1 MKKASVGASA
11 AVKILIM
18 KGHAEFPELDKA
30 IEEHARAIVAGD
42 LASAEAFLS
51 DGAQELHNEFTSK
64 ITRGSLKGFVAL
76 MRSRIGFQHISKIR
90 FLTDAEPLL
99 ILNRWRE
106 ENGAWRIASTEDL
119 SGKRSPWSDI
129 EPPPSLKRDSNH
141 A

>member
-1 MKKASVGASA
+1 
-11 AVKILIM
+11 M

-30 IEEHARAIVAGD
+30 IGDHARTIVAGD

-51 DGAQELHNEFTSK
+51 DDARESHRQFASK
-64 ITRGSLKGFVAL
+64 IANGSIKGFIAL
-76 MRSRIGFQHISKIR
+76 GRSRIGFQHISKVR
-90 FLTDAEPLL
+90 FLTEREPLL

-129 EPPPSLKRDSNH
+129 ETPAALKRDNH
-141 A
+141 HA

>member
-1 MKKASVGASA
+1 M
-11 AVKILIM
+11 I

-30 IEEHARAIVAGD
+30 IDDHARAIVAGNI
-42 LASAEAFLS
+42 AIAEALLS
-51 DGAQELHNEFTSK
+51 DGAQESHRQFAAK
-64 ITRGSLKGFVAL
+64 IPKGSIKGFVAL
-76 MRSRIGFQHISKIR
+76 GRSRIGFQHISKVR
-90 FLTDAEPLL
+90 FLTDREPLL

-129 EPPPSLKRDSNH
+129 ETPPALKRDSNH

>member
-1 MKKASVGASA
+1 
-11 AVKILIM
+11 M

-30 IEEHARAIVAGD
+30 IDDHARAMVAGD

-51 DGAQELHNEFTSK
+51 DDARQSHRQFASK
-64 ITRGSLKGFVAL
+64 IAKGSVKGFIAL
-76 MRSRIGFQHISKIR
+76 GRSRIGFQHMSKVR
-90 FLTDAEPLL
+90 FLTEGDPLL

-106 ENGAWRIASTEDL
+106 ETGAWRIASIEDL

-129 EPPPSLKRDSNH
+129 ETPSALKRNNTH

>member
-1 MKKASVGASA
+1 
-11 AVKILIM
+11 M

-30 IEEHARAIVAGD
+30 IGDHARAMVAGD
-42 LASAEAFLS
+42 IASAEAFLS
-51 DGAQELHNEFTSK
+51 DDARASHSQFVSK
-64 ITRGSLKGFVAL
+64 ITKGSIKEFIAL
-76 MRSRIGFQHISKIR
+76 GRSRIGFQHMSKVR
-90 FLTDAEPLL
+90 FLTGREPLL

-129 EPPPSLKRDSNH
+129 ETPAALKRNNTH

>member
-1 MKKASVGASA
+1 
-11 AVKILIM
+11 M

-30 IEEHARAIVAGD
+30 IEDHARAIVAGD
-42 LASAEAFLS
+42 IVSAEAFLS
-51 DGAQELHNEFTSK
+51 DDARASHSRFASK
-64 ITRGSLKGFVAL
+64 IVKGSIKEFIAL
-76 MRSRIGFQHISKIR
+76 GRSRIGFQHISKVR
-90 FLTDAEPLL
+90 FLTGGEPLL

-129 EPPPSLKRDSNH
+129 EPPRGLKRDSNH